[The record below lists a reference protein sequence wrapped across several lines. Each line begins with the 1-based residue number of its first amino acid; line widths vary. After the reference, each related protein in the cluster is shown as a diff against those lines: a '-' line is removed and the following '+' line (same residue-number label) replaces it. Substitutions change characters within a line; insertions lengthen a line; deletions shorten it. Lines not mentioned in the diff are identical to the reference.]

1 MSFFLGSGRQRRP
14 PPFGIE
20 MLRAAKPPL
29 RRGFACGKTLVQRK
43 RAAGQM
49 AGLKAAAPAFDLA
62 LGRIGIYRVAMF
74 QSKRA
79 PAQKEARTKIEY
91 TVPDLQSRLELAQ
104 NQEPPLNKAG
114 GRIICHRAEY
124 GPRFFVFRAEKQ
136 VWYLCPVPPGPIC
149 TSRCSSTGNARTR
162 DTICPHLEAKIKYGV
177 YGRCRA
183 PKGAGDHGPE
193 SRTW

>member
-1 MSFFLGSGRQRRP
+1 MGEGRGIYSVAMFQKERHAFSVSFFLGSGRQRRP
-14 PPFGIE
+14 LPFGIE

-49 AGLKAAAPAFDLA
+49 AGLKAAALAFDLA

-114 GRIICHRAEY
+114 AASSAIGQNTAPAFLFSAQKNRCGISVRFHRAPSALR
-124 GPRFFVFRAEKQ
+124 G
-136 VWYLCPVPPGPIC
+136 
-149 TSRCSSTGNARTR
+149 ARQRGTHEPAILSAHIWR
-162 DTICPHLEAKIKYGV
+162 RK
-177 YGRCRA
+177 
-183 PKGAGDHGPE
+183 
-193 SRTW
+193 

>member
-1 MSFFLGSGRQRRP
+1 MGEGRGIYSVAMFQKERHAFSVSFFLGSGRQRRRP

-20 MLRAAKPPL
+20 MLRATKPPL

-49 AGLKAAAPAFDLA
+49 AGLKAAALAFDLA

-114 GRIICHRAEY
+114 AASSAIGQNTAPAFLFSAQKNRCGISVRFHRAPSALR
-124 GPRFFVFRAEKQ
+124 G
-136 VWYLCPVPPGPIC
+136 
-149 TSRCSSTGNARTR
+149 ARQRGTHEPAILSAHIWR
-162 DTICPHLEAKIKYGV
+162 RK
-177 YGRCRA
+177 
-183 PKGAGDHGPE
+183 
-193 SRTW
+193 